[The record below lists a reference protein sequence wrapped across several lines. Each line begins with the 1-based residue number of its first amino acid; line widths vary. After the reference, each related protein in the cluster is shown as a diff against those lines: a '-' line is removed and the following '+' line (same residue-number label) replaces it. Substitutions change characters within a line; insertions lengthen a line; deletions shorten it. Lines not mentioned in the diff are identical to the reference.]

1 MNKAPYYWVLSPLSG
16 DPILV
21 FKEFDGSGSVRVESY
36 VQGNSSLVYYTVRS
50 ELFYKLEDAMDYA
63 EQIGDEIVRQK
74 QARLNR
80 QVEMASK
87 LTKRNLQLEGE

>member
-1 MNKAPYYWVLSPLSG
+1 MNNAPYYWVLSPQSG

-21 FKEFDGSGSVRVESY
+21 LKEFDDSVRVESY
-36 VQGNSSLVYYTVRS
+36 VKRDSSGVYYTVRS

-63 EQIGDEIVRQK
+63 EQIGDEKVRQK

-80 QVEMASK
+80 QDEMLSR
-87 LTKRNLQLEGE
+87 LIKRNLQLGVE